1 MEKINEIDSVFWIGT
16 TVMVVLAFGLILISL
31 FYNNYV
37 IKIKKKEA
45 ELLLKVSLESEKKE
59 RERIAADLHDSVSSD
74 LSAIRNFLAVILKTE
89 VDEDRKSIFNEL
101 KFGVEQ
107 SIENTRLIS
116 YKLVPP
122 LLDKFGLVVALE
134 DYIVNLTKK
143 TNVNFSL
150 QCKDDFVSLTTH
162 EAYELFRVLQEF
174 TTNMLKYGRI
184 TSCSLILYVKDNI
197 GYIEIIDDG
206 VSYDFEK
213 QLATSEGT
221 GIKNINSR
229 LRIIGATLLQ
239 QKVLQGNHFV
249 ISLGIK
255 NK

>member
-1 MEKINEIDSVFWIGT
+1 MEKIKEIDSVFWIGT

-45 ELLLKVSLESEKKE
+45 ELLLKASLESEKKE

-89 VDEDRKSIFNEL
+89 KDEERKSVFNEL
-101 KFGVEQ
+101 KLGVEQ

-116 YKLVPP
+116 YKLMPP
-122 LLDKFGLVVALE
+122 LLDKFGLIVALE
-134 DYIVNLTKK
+134 DYFVNLTKK
-143 TNVNFSL
+143 TNCNFSL
-150 QCKDDFVSLTTH
+150 QCKDDFVTLTTH
-162 EAYELFRVLQEF
+162 EAYELFRVVQEF
-174 TTNMLKYGRI
+174 TTNMLKYGSI
-184 TSCSLILYVKDNI
+184 TSCFLVFYVKDNV
-197 GYIEIIDDG
+197 GYIEVIDDG

-213 QLATSEGT
+213 QLAASEGT

-229 LRIIGATLLQ
+229 LRVIGAVLGQ
-239 QKVLQGNHFV
+239 QKTLHGNHFV

>member
-1 MEKINEIDSVFWIGT
+1 MEKIKEIDSVFWIGT

-45 ELLLKVSLESEKKE
+45 ELLLKASLESEKKE

-89 VDEDRKSIFNEL
+89 KEEERKSIFNEL
-101 KFGVEQ
+101 KLGVEQ

-134 DYIVNLTKK
+134 DYFVNLTKK
-143 TNVNFSL
+143 TNCNFNI
-150 QCKDDFVSLTTH
+150 QCKDDFVRLTTQ
-162 EAYELFRVLQEF
+162 EAYELFRVVQEF
-174 TTNMLKYGRI
+174 TTNMLKYGSI
-184 TSCSLILYVKDNI
+184 TSCSLVLYVKDNV
-197 GYIEIIDDG
+197 GYIEVIDDG
-206 VSYDFEK
+206 VSYDFDK

-229 LRIIGATLLQ
+229 LRVIGATLVQ
-239 QKVLQGNHFV
+239 QKVLNGNHFV
-249 ISLGIK
+249 LSLGNK

>member
-1 MEKINEIDSVFWIGT
+1 MEKIKEIDSVFWIGT

-45 ELLLKVSLESEKKE
+45 ELLLKASLESEKKE

-89 VDEDRKSIFNEL
+89 KEEERKAVFNEL
-101 KFGVEQ
+101 KLGVEQ

-116 YKLVPP
+116 YKLMPP
-122 LLDKFGLVVALE
+122 LLDKFGLIVALE
-134 DYIVNLTKK
+134 DYFVNLTKK
-143 TNVNFSL
+143 TNCNFSL
-150 QCKDDFVSLTTH
+150 QCKDDFVTLTTH
-162 EAYELFRVLQEF
+162 EAYELFRVVQEF
-174 TTNMLKYGRI
+174 TTNMLKYGSI
-184 TSCSLILYVKDNI
+184 TSCLLVFYVKDNV
-197 GYIEIIDDG
+197 GYIEVIDDG

-229 LRIIGATLLQ
+229 LRVIGAVLGQ
-239 QKVLQGNHFV
+239 QKTLHGNHFV

>member
-1 MEKINEIDSVFWIGT
+1 LEGTTEIKSVFWIGT
-16 TVMVVLAFGLILISL
+16 LVMLFFAFALIFLVL
-31 FYNNYV
+31 FYKNYFYRM
-37 IKIKKKEA
+37 KQQEA
-45 ELLLKVSLESEKKE
+45 ELLLKASLESEKKE
-59 RERIAADLHDSVSSD
+59 RERISADLHDSVSSD

-89 VDEDRKSIFNEL
+89 KEEERKSIFNEL
-101 KFGVEQ
+101 KLGVEQ

-116 YKLVPP
+116 YKLAPP
-122 LLDKFGLVVALE
+122 LLDKFGLVVAIE
-134 DYIVNLTKK
+134 DYFVNLTNK
-143 TNVNFSL
+143 TNCNFSL

-162 EAYELFRVLQEF
+162 EAYELFRVVQEF
-174 TTNMLKYGRI
+174 TTNMLKYGSI
-184 TSCSLILYVKDNI
+184 TSCSLVLYIKDNL
-197 GYIEIIDDG
+197 GYIEVIDDG

-229 LRIIGATLLQ
+229 LKVIGAVLRQ
-239 QKVLQGNHFV
+239 QKTLHGNHFV